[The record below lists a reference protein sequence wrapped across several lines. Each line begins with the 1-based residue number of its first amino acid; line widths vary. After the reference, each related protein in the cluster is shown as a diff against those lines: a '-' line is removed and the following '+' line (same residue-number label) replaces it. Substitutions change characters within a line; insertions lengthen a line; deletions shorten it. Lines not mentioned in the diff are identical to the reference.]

1 MKKLAAAVFAI
12 AASLNIMAQT
22 VTVSPLPQKITWG
35 EKAFDKGTQVKMTT
49 GVVKDKKVKAYKKLV
64 PTQAESYYLK
74 VTPSEVIVAG
84 RDSAGLFYGMQTL
97 SQIMSKPEVMQ
108 CEVTDYPSVECR
120 GVIEGFY
127 GNPWSHAD
135 RLRQLDF
142 YGQQKMNIYVYGPK
156 DDPWHRDRWREPY
169 PAEQAGKIHELVER
183 ARQNHVQFVWA
194 IHPGVDIKWVKE
206 DSVNVVNKLESM
218 YKLGVRTFAVFFD
231 DIWGE
236 GAKGDKQ
243 AGLLNYVTDNFVRK
257 HKDVQP
263 LIMCPTQYN
272 KGWSHGDYLSTLG
285 TQMYPEVRIMW
296 TGNSVVDMIEED
308 DMQWI
313 NDQIKRK
320 AFIWLNYPVNDYCQS
335 RLLMGKT
342 YGNGLNINDMV
353 SGFCSNPME
362 YAEASKVS
370 LYSIADYTWNMPQY
384 NSVESWRRAIAH
396 LMPTSKE
403 AFEIFCRNNVDLG
416 VTGHGLRREGES
428 ADFAKLPTDGARTNY
443 CLILTAMAEQLLADS
458 VNQPEMLNEIR
469 PWVESMALLGQRG
482 SQIAMMTAALQ
493 QGDSVAFI
501 GHYKAQAAIEQ
512 AQKAIISRNYEG
524 SIVKAKPIVSGD
536 VITPWVVDKVAALV
550 KEYKKKYTYGL
561 DAFPVQILPDGEYFI
576 KVNGEYLTDTNAGA
590 DNVGDYPT
598 FQTERDVINPQRQQ
612 WLVEQDAKNG
622 RYKITNKQDGRYI
635 NELGNFWRSKANP
648 YSADWNTYN
657 LTKDK
662 DGKFAIQNDGSA
674 GKNYWQREADRIQS
688 NSSEPKYVFEFVPVK

>member
-49 GVVKDKKVKAYKKLV
+49 GVVKDKKVKAYKKFV

-127 GNPWSHAD
+127 GNPWSHTD

-169 PAEQAGKIHELVER
+169 PTEQAGKIHELVER

-206 DSVNVVNKLESM
+206 DSLNVVNKLESM

-458 VNQPEMLNEIR
+458 INQPEMLNEIR
-469 PWVESMALLGQRG
+469 P
-482 SQIAMMTAALQ
+482 
-493 QGDSVAFI
+493 
-501 GHYKAQAAIEQ
+501 
-512 AQKAIISRNYEG
+512 
-524 SIVKAKPIVSGD
+524 
-536 VITPWVVDKVAALV
+536 
-550 KEYKKKYTYGL
+550 
-561 DAFPVQILPDGEYFI
+561 
-576 KVNGEYLTDTNAGA
+576 
-590 DNVGDYPT
+590 
-598 FQTERDVINPQRQQ
+598 
-612 WLVEQDAKNG
+612 
-622 RYKITNKQDGRYI
+622 
-635 NELGNFWRSKANP
+635 
-648 YSADWNTYN
+648 
-657 LTKDK
+657 
-662 DGKFAIQNDGSA
+662 
-674 GKNYWQREADRIQS
+674 
-688 NSSEPKYVFEFVPVK
+688 